1 MRRRNR
7 RGLRLHPQG
16 SPHPNRP
23 GRGRAL
29 LDADGVTVLLLRRY
43 IKWQPQV
50 QLEIRRILGM
60 VDVVTKGFYI

>member
-1 MRRRNR
+1 MR
-7 RGLRLHPQG
+7 
-16 SPHPNRP
+16 SF
-23 GRGRAL
+23 
-29 LDADGVTVLLLRRY
+29 DADGVTVLLLRRY